1 MTKRILI
8 LITLFTAVVG
18 LSAKEV
24 SQQVAV
30 SKAVQMMQ
38 NRIDDFNGQVASIK
52 AVSYEGHK
60 AFYVV
65 QFAPEGWALI
75 AADDTSAPLIGYS
88 ERGVYETEDQPYNMQ
103 CQMDV
108 YGYQIINNSK
118 NTNQQH
124 ADWQTV
130 NGMNQR
136 AARRADDKIAP
147 LIHVTW
153 NQTKSY
159 QKYCPEDGGNKAVV
173 GCVAV
178 GMAQAMS
185 VAQWPQR
192 PVGEFGY
199 NHQTYGYIY
208 INYDKEPDYNWSNI
222 LSGANSNDDV
232 ARLLYHCGVAVRMD
246 YSPSGSGTQTSYIP
260 GALQRNFQY
269 PASVKYYNRSGFSDA
284 DWKQLI
290 LTELQEGRAV
300 AYCGHD
306 PKKNYGHCF
315 NLDGYDGNWFHV
327 NWGWGGSNDGYFSLD
342 GLRDNTMDMDYT
354 DGQGVVVGIRP
365 PSDHP
370 SNITLSNTTVS
381 VDAPVGTVIAKV
393 TVESEATNPTYTYT
407 IRGEYSPRTHKYRDV
422 PFTIENDQLIT
433 TEAIDPEAGD
443 RTIEI
448 TAKNN
453 QNGYDVTRSF
463 TIKVTTT
470 GIQNVTWTNQQAD
483 YFTTDGQHQATLRKG
498 LNIVRQRNADGSI
511 RVNKIIIK

>member
-8 LITLFTAVVG
+8 LITLFTTVLG
-18 LSAKEV
+18 LCAKEI
-24 SQQVAV
+24 SQQMAA
-30 SKAVQMMQ
+30 SKAVQLMQ
-38 NRIDDFNGQVASIK
+38 SRIDDFYSQVASVK
-52 AVSYEGHK
+52 AVTFEGRK
-60 AFYVV
+60 AYYVV

-75 AADDTSAPLIGYS
+75 SADDTSTPFIGYS
-88 ERGVYETEDQPYNMQ
+88 ESGVYQSEDLPYNMRA
-103 CQMDV
+103 QMDV
-108 YGYQIINNSK
+108 YGNQIINNAKRYS
-118 NTNQQH
+118 QQH
-124 ADWQTV
+124 TDWQTV
-130 NGMNQR
+130 SDMSKR
-136 AARRADDKIAP
+136 ASRRADEKIAP
-147 LIHVTW
+147 LITVTW
-153 NQTKSY
+153 NQTGAY
-159 QKYCPEDGGNKAVV
+159 QKYCPKDGNGQAVV

-192 PVGEFGY
+192 PVGNYGY
-199 NHQTYGYIY
+199 DHSTYGYIY
-208 INYDKEPDYNWSNI
+208 IDYDKEAAYNWSNI
-222 LSGANSNDDV
+222 LSGANSRDDV

-269 PASVKYYNRSGFSDA
+269 PASVRYYNRSSFSDS

-300 AYCGHD
+300 AYSGHD

-365 PSDHP
+365 PSEHP
-370 SNITLSNTTVS
+370 SNITLSNNVVS
-381 VDAPVGTVIAKV
+381 VDAPVGTVIANV
-393 TVESEATNPTYTYT
+393 TVESEAANPTYSYT
-407 IRGEYSPRTHKYRDV
+407 IRGEYSPRTHKYRSV
-422 PFTIENDQLIT
+422 PFTIENDKLIT

-463 TIKVTTT
+463 TIKVVTT
-470 GIQNVTWTNQQAD
+470 GIQTITWTNQQPD
-483 YFTTDGQHQATLRKG
+483 YYSIDGQSQTSLRKG
-498 LNIVRQRNADGSI
+498 LNVVRQRNADGSI
-511 RVNKIIIK
+511 QVNKVIIK

>member
-1 MTKRILI
+1 MMKRILL
-8 LITLFTAVVG
+8 LITLFATVMG
-18 LSAKEV
+18 ISAKEV
-24 SQQVAV
+24 SPQMAA
-30 SKAVQMMQ
+30 SKAVQLMQ
-38 NRIDDFNGQVASIK
+38 SRIDDFDGQLASVK
-52 AVSYEGHK
+52 AVTYEGLK
-60 AFYVV
+60 AYYVV

-75 AADDTSAPLIGYS
+75 SADDTSTPFIGYS
-88 ERGVYETEDQPYNMQ
+88 EKGVYQTEDQPYNMRA
-103 CQMDV
+103 QMGV
-108 YGYQIINNSK
+108 YGNQIISNAQK
-118 NTNQQH
+118 YTQQH
-124 ADWQTV
+124 AEWQTV
-130 NGMNQR
+130 DGMSHR

-147 LIHVTW
+147 LISVTW
-153 NQTKSY
+153 NQTGAY
-159 QKYCPEDGGNKAVV
+159 QKYCPEDGGSKAVV

-185 VAQWPQR
+185 VAQWPSR
-192 PVGEFGY
+192 PVGEYGY

-208 INYDKEPDYNWSNI
+208 INYDNEPDYNWNNI
-222 LSGANSNDDV
+222 LSGANGKDDV

-260 GALQRNFQY
+260 AALQRNFQY
-269 PASVKYYNRSGFSDA
+269 PASVKYYIRNNFSDT

-290 LTELQEGRAV
+290 LTEIQEGRAV
-300 AYCGHD
+300 AYSGHD

-354 DGQGVVVGIRP
+354 DGQGVVIGIRP
-365 PSDHP
+365 PSEHP

-381 VDAPVGTVIAKV
+381 VDAPVGTVVADVI
-393 TVESEATNPTYTYT
+393 VESEATNPTYTYT
-407 IRGEYSPRTHKYRDV
+407 IRGEYSPRTHKYRSV

-453 QNGYDVTRSF
+453 QNGYEVTRSF
-463 TIKVTTT
+463 TIKVVTT
-470 GIQNVTWTNQQAD
+470 GIQNVTWTNQQTD
-483 YFTTDGQHQATLRKG
+483 YFTIDGQHLTTPHKG
-498 LNIVRQRNADGSI
+498 LNIVRQKCADGTI
-511 RVNKIIIK
+511 QVIKKIIK